1 MFARDSSMQRH
12 HGGDMARRRSIW
24 RYAGLFLTVLV
35 VSGIWLLLDLAVP
48 TPRPKG
54 PEPASPSNPISNYIL
69 TRDSGPAVLAGL
81 IEEKDWETA
90 CLIEEGVDPALAVES
105 PITQTI
111 IKSNE
116 PLANRHYL
124 KRLWKIAIIKGNV
137 AAIYYFDNRQIRRTD
152 SARCMPLRRAMLS
165 FQSDTNPRA
174 AGLYDKDSSID

>member
-1 MFARDSSMQRH
+1 VIHRCNDIT
-12 HGGDMARRRSIW
+12 GGDMARRRSIW
-24 RYAGLFLTVLV
+24 RYTGLFLTVLV
-35 VSGIWLLLDLAVP
+35 LSGVWLLDGLAVHS
-48 TPRPKG
+48 PRPKG
-54 PEPASPSNPISNYIL
+54 PEPAPPSNPISNYIL

-90 CLIEEGVDPALAVES
+90 CLIEEGVDPPLAVEPS
-105 PITQTI
+105 VIQTI

-152 SARCMPLRRAMLS
+152 SARCMPLHRAMLS